1 MVVIVRM
8 VMIMIMVM
16 RRSMRI
22 RVTAKGVIVSHDF
35 PLGSAGAEIK

>member
-8 VMIMIMVM
+8 VMIMVM
-16 RRSMRI
+16 RGSMRM
-22 RVTAKGVIVSHDF
+22 RVTAKGMIVSHDL